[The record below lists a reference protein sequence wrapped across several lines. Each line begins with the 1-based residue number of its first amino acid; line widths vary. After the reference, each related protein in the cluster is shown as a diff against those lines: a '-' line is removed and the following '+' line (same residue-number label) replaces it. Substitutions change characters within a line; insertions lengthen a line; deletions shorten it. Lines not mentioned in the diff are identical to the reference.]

1 MGKKRQAKLYS
12 PTYDEWQTQLA
23 SVLAIE
29 TGPLFVFSMVGPKQN
44 AGSPFSV
51 TVLNALSHGTLGFA
65 LHFRWIKHSLLMP
78 IHFQQEI
85 TEKVG
90 EVLSE
95 RKLDSVINV
104 AGGWAGGSANKADF
118 IKNCDLTWRQVNK
131 SRGGNRD
138 QIFRATKTRA
148 ISANAQARCLC
159 QLFLTVTWGFR
170 V

>member
-1 MGKKRQAKLYS
+1 M
-12 PTYDEWQTQLA
+12 
-23 SVLAIE
+23 
-29 TGPLFVFSMVGPKQN
+29 PL
-44 AGSPFSV
+44 
-51 TVLNALSHGTLGFA
+51 
-65 LHFRWIKHSLLMP
+65 HS
-78 IHFQQEI
+78 QQEI
-85 TEKVG
+85 TERVG